1 MDAIVAE
8 NLRKTYPGKVALEGL
23 NLTIR
28 SHSIHGFLGPN
39 GAGKSTT
46 MNILSCLVRQT
57 AGKAY
62 ILGKET
68 LENSL
73 FVKEN
78 LGFLPEVPPLY
89 TEMKV
94 GDFLHFQ
101 AGLYGI
107 SGAQAQGRV
116 AQVVEKMN
124 LGEVRERLIDHL
136 SKGFKQ
142 RVGIAAAL
150 ICNPPVLIL
159 DEPAAGLDPE
169 SIREIRQLLW
179 GLREQHTVMLSSHH
193 LGEVEQLCDEMTIIK
208 DGQLVLSDSFERVQK
223 RFSQKNPLLVTVRGR
238 SEQLARALE
247 GMGDYQVDSQG
258 EEGRQVVSVYASD
271 VDRLRPQI
279 CQRLVENGV
288 EVFELVRAP
297 TNLEDIFIDL
307 VGDHE

>member
-23 NLTIR
+23 NLAIKR
-28 SHSIHGFLGPN
+28 HSIHGFLGPN

-57 AGKAY
+57 EGRAY

-89 TEMKV
+89 GEMKV
-94 GDFLHFQ
+94 GDFLRFQ
-101 AGLYGI
+101 AGLYQM
-107 SGAQAQGRV
+107 SGAQAMGRA
-116 AQVVEKMN
+116 AQVVEKMKLKDVEN
-124 LGEVRERLIDHL
+124 RLIDHL

-150 ICNPPVLIL
+150 ICDPPVLIL

-169 SIREIRQLLW
+169 SIREIRGLLL

-208 DGQLVLSDSFERVQK
+208 DGQLVLSDSFDKVQK
-223 RFSQKNPLLVTVRGR
+223 RFSQKNPLLVTVKGG
-238 SEQLARALE
+238 AREIACALE
-247 GMGDYQVDSQG
+247 GLGHYETNARG
-258 EEGRQVVSVYASD
+258 EEGQQVLSVYAD
-271 VDRLRPQI
+271 DIDQLRPLI

-288 EVFELVRAP
+288 EVFEMVRASVG
-297 TNLEDIFIDL
+297 LEDIFIDL
-307 VGDHE
+307 VGGDE